1 MTQPLAFPE
10 VLDAIRTQTTRLL
23 GTTIEFDEDDWAAPT
38 VLPGWTR
45 SHVAAHLVEQ
55 AMRITKA
62 LSTDDESEPEPDPS
76 RLRCQWERQAIDE
89 GLALQIRLDE
99 SASQLQE
106 ALTRLEHREDAVRIA
121 DGWDAPASLMPAM
134 RLRELVVHHFDLI
147 GHAAFDV
154 PNAVLLTIAEF
165 EALRP
170 RNAELPP
177 VLLVSD
183 EGFSARIG
191 AESGDTTTVIGPLA
205 DLCLWLARGIA
216 SDSMSGASAVPMPL
230 HATPSAPSVGDANA
244 TR

>member
-1 MTQPLAFPE
+1 MTQSLAFPE
-10 VLDAIRTQTTRLL
+10 VLEAIRTQTTRLL
-23 GTTIEFDEDDWAAPT
+23 GTTIEFGEDDWAAPT

-55 AMRITKA
+55 ATRLTKA
-62 LSTDDESEPEPDPS
+62 LNAEAEHERESDPS
-76 RLRCQWERQAIDE
+76 RLRCQWERQAIED
-89 GLALQIRLDE
+89 GLALQTRLDE
-99 SASQLQE
+99 SAAQLQD
-106 ALTRLEHREDAVRIA
+106 ALARLEHRDETVRIA
-121 DGWDAPASLMPAM
+121 DGWHVHASLVPAM

-154 PNAVLLTIAEF
+154 PNSVLLTIAEF
-165 EALRP
+165 ETLHP

-191 AESGDTTTVIGPLA
+191 ADSEDTTTVIGPLA

-216 SDSMSGASAVPMPL
+216 SDHISGASAVPMPL
-230 HATPSAPSVGDANA
+230 ST
-244 TR
+244 

>member
-1 MTQPLAFPE
+1 MTQSLAFPE
-10 VLDAIRTQTTRLL
+10 VLEAIRTQTTRLL
-23 GTTIEFDEDDWAAPT
+23 GTTIEFGEDDWAAPT

-55 AMRITKA
+55 AMRVSNA
-62 LSTDDESEPEPDPS
+62 LYAEQERELGPGRAT
-76 RLRCQWERQAIDE
+76 LRCQWERQAIED
-89 GLALQIRLDE
+89 GLALQTRLDE
-99 SASQLQE
+99 SAGQLQD
-106 ALTRLEHREDAVRIA
+106 ALARLEHRDETVRIA
-121 DGWDAPASLMPAM
+121 DGWHVHASLVPAM

-154 PNAVLLTIAEF
+154 PNSVLLTIAEF
-165 EALRP
+165 ETLRP
-170 RNAELPP
+170 HNAELPP

-191 AESGDTTTVIGPLA
+191 AESEDTTTVIGPLA

-216 SDSMSGASAVPMPL
+216 SDSMSGTSAVAMPL
-230 HATPSAPSVGDANA
+230 HATPSAPSVGHADA